1 MNRRAIVAGQ
11 FYPAD
16 VREMER
22 MIVACATGAGEA
34 RMAPTLLAMVPHAGW
49 IYSGPVC
56 AHTLAQANL
65 PDTLVLLG
73 PNHTGRGERFAVW
86 PEGLWELPGGGL
98 PVDAFLAGKLVA
110 EVPGFASD
118 TEAHGF
124 EHSLEVV
131 LPFLRHFNNNARI
144 VPVCVSA
151 RDPKALVEAGEA
163 MAKVL
168 TAWKEPV
175 AMVVSS
181 DMSHYLPED
190 QAKERDS
197 LALQRIL
204 EMDAAG
210 LYDTVARHGISMCG
224 VLPMTLALAAARALG
239 ASEAGLAAYATSGD
253 ASGDYTSVVGYAGVL
268 VQ

>member
-11 FYPAD
+11 FYPSD
-16 VREMER
+16 VREMEQ

-34 RMAPTLLAMVPHAGW
+34 RMAPTLLAMLPHAGW

-65 PDTLVLLG
+65 PDTLVILG
-73 PNHTGRGERFAVW
+73 PNHTGRGDQLAVW

-98 PVDAFLAGKLVA
+98 PVDAFLAAKLIA
-110 EVPGFASD
+110 DVPGFTAD
-118 TEAHGF
+118 VEAHVQ
-124 EHSLEVV
+124 EHSIEVT
-131 LPFLRHFNNNARI
+131 LPFLRHFNNNVRI
-144 VPVCVSA
+144 VPVSVSA
-151 RDPKALVEAGEA
+151 RDPKALTAAGEA
-163 MAKVL
+163 LAGVL
-168 TAWKEPV
+168 GEWKEPV
-175 AMVVSS
+175 ALVVSS
-181 DMSHYLPED
+181 DMSHYLPEN
-190 QAKERDS
+190 QTKERDS

-224 VLPMTLALAAARALG
+224 VLPMTLGLTAARAMG
-239 ASEAGLAAYATSGD
+239 ATETSLAAYATSGD
-253 ASGDYTSVVGYAGVL
+253 ASGDYSSVVGYAGVL